1 MCGPDIETC
10 GRTCPQASPP
20 VLDSPM
26 PTTRDR
32 LLDLLAARPDR
43 AQHELAERLGISTRT
58 ARRHL
63 TVLEAEGTVRVTP
76 NGPASLYRLADG
88 AHPATPL
95 PHFTDDE
102 AEALAVAA
110 LAAQPL
116 LAPTPL
122 RAPLEAAADKL
133 RAASLAEV
141 LSFEPEADAAHWSFD
156 GVAGGVSTGLDPAV
170 FRTLL
175 DAARN
180 GHAVRADYFTA
191 SRQSL
196 GEGRTLGPLALMVRG
211 GSWMAPC
218 LDLDAP
224 REPTGAFPV
233 KDFAL
238 AGFLAAEPLP
248 DVPAPRP
255 HRWSPETHA
264 ADRLGAL
271 DGPPEEVRLW
281 VSPQAA
287 PYFLRK
293 AYSRTQLTET
303 EHPDGS
309 LTVSFE
315 TAGLEDARAFCL
327 GWGAKVR
334 VLDPPALAEAV
345 AQAHREAARQ
355 YDDE

>member
-1 MCGPDIETC
+1 
-10 GRTCPQASPP
+10 
-20 VLDSPM
+20 M

-32 LLDLLAARPDR
+32 LLDLLAARPGLV
-43 AQHELAERLGISTRT
+43 QHELADRLGISTRQ

-63 TVLEAEGTVRVTP
+63 TGLERDGTVVAAP
-76 NGPASLYRLADG
+76 HGPATRYRLADG
-88 AHPATPL
+88 AHPATPV
-95 PHFTDDE
+95 PHLTDHHV
-102 AEALAVAA
+102 EALAVAA
-110 LAAQPL
+110 LAARPL

-122 RAPLEAAADKL
+122 AAALEAAADTL
-133 RAASLAEV
+133 RAAALAEV
-141 LSFEPEADAAHWSFD
+141 LSFEPETDAAHWSFD
-156 GVAGGVSTGLDPAV
+156 GVAGGVSTDLDPAV

-175 DAARN
+175 DAARS

-191 SRQSL
+191 SRQSV
-196 GEGRTLGPLALMVRG
+196 GEGRTLGPLALLVRG
-211 GSWMAPC
+211 GSWMAAC

-224 REPTGAFPV
+224 SGPAGGHPV

-238 AGFLAAEPLP
+238 AGFLAATPLP
-248 DVPAPRP
+248 DVAARRP
-255 HRWSPETHA
+255 EAWSAQAHA

-293 AYSRTQLTET
+293 AYSRTQIVEA
-303 EHPDGS
+303 EHPDGA

-315 TAGLEDARAFCL
+315 TAGLEDARAFAM

-334 VLDPPALAEAV
+334 VLDPPALADAV
-345 AQAHREAARQ
+345 AQAHRQAARL
-355 YDDE
+355 YDSE